1 MRDGGG
7 FQLTF
12 DNGERGDSFIFF
24 LLKGCIA
31 IGKLILS
38 KFGIERLQLFG
49 DGIYIRLAVQ
59 RLDTKMREL
68 QQRIG
73 HQQLIA
79 FLNGPGGTGKSHV
92 VSAIVRYCK
101 KLCENLQI
109 NFDKRTIVVT
119 AMSGSA
125 AVSING
131 ETAHMACCTNKRGP
145 IPIAEIERW
154 KHAYLLIIDEISFA
168 SKAFL
173 DQLNKCLGQL
183 LQNANAKFGGIHIL
197 FVGDMSQLDPVGQ
210 KPMYRE
216 TDLPLWTEW
225 VDIFLELKTNHRFK
239 NDPKWGEILCRFRN
253 EGPTIED
260 VNTIINTRVLESPT
274 GPRASDIPADS
285 TYATASNLDCVA
297 INDGIFAK
305 HLASTHSKN
314 PNVEPP
320 KHMICIKASNLKWK
334 EDGRT
339 SSLNNISKD
348 ILYACCGE
356 AHVFSGRVK
365 KNTKSGKLTPSRE
378 KMYSPLLKIYY
389 DRPMMLTD
397 NLDVENG
404 LANGSM
410 CNVREVILSD
420 GITYQ
425 NLEKIQID
433 GYYVWCADVSQV
445 REIKLQLQEGDMRV
459 ISLKAHTIGA
469 TVEFPVPIFG
479 TVDKRTDRW
488 FRKMSM
494 TQFHLNEANART
506 VHKLQGKSLKYVVI
520 NSFKNFGHWAY
531 VALSHVKALNGLF
544 LRSPVDF
551 SKCR

>member
-183 LQNANAKFGGIHIL
+183 LQKADAKFGGIHIL
-197 FVGDMSQLDPVGQ
+197 FVGDMLGRNPC
-210 KPMYRE
+210 
-216 TDLPLWTEW
+216 TERL
-225 VDIFLELKTNHRFK
+225 ISH
-239 NDPKWGEILCRFRN
+239 C
-253 EGPTIED
+253 
-260 VNTIINTRVLESPT
+260 
-274 GPRASDIPADS
+274 
-285 TYATASNLDCVA
+285 
-297 INDGIFAK
+297 
-305 HLASTHSKN
+305 
-314 PNVEPP
+314 
-320 KHMICIKASNLKWK
+320 
-334 EDGRT
+334 GR
-339 SSLNNISKD
+339 
-348 ILYACCGE
+348 
-356 AHVFSGRVK
+356 
-365 KNTKSGKLTPSRE
+365 
-378 KMYSPLLKIYY
+378 
-389 DRPMMLTD
+389 
-397 NLDVENG
+397 
-404 LANGSM
+404 NGSTFFW
-410 CNVREVILSD
+410 N
-420 GITYQ
+420 
-425 NLEKIQID
+425 
-433 GYYVWCADVSQV
+433 
-445 REIKLQLQEGDMRV
+445 
-459 ISLKAHTIGA
+459 
-469 TVEFPVPIFG
+469 
-479 TVDKRTDRW
+479 
-488 FRKMSM
+488 
-494 TQFHLNEANART
+494 
-506 VHKLQGKSLKYVVI
+506 
-520 NSFKNFGHWAY
+520 
-531 VALSHVKALNGLF
+531 
-544 LRSPVDF
+544 
-551 SKCR
+551 